1 MFSSFLV
8 CWGLIVQAGFGSMTH
23 WGGKIRWLGGRG
35 FCVLE
40 IDEDVH
46 SMVEFIIYGIYDYML
61 VFYIITKFS

>member
-1 MFSSFLV
+1 M
-8 CWGLIVQAGFGSMTH
+8 
-23 WGGKIRWLGGRG
+23 
-35 FCVLE
+35 LE

>member
-1 MFSSFLV
+1 
-8 CWGLIVQAGFGSMTH
+8 MTH